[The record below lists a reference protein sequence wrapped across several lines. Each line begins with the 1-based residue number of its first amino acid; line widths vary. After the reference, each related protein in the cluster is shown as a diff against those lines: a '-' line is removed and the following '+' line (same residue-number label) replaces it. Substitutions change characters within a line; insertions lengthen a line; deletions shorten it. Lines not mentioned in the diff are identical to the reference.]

1 MGDSKV
7 SSVGR
12 EPFDPTFF
20 QHLPKVTSDRLDRE
34 AEAVTSSS
42 PIEKID
48 IAILKTIED
57 LGLGQ
62 VIHFDFNKLRLS
74 DKQLKQ
80 DLAKPFFAFLKELRA
95 LRDKQKGS

>member
-20 QHLPKVTSDRLDRE
+20 QHCPRVVEERLDRE
-34 AEAVTSSS
+34 SEAVTSSS
-42 PIEKID
+42 PIEKIH

-57 LGLGQ
+57 LELSG
-62 VIHFDFNKLRLS
+62 VIHFDFNDLRLGN
-74 DKQLKQ
+74 KELKQ
-80 DLAKPFFAFLKELRA
+80 DLSKPFFAFLKELRA
-95 LRDKQKGS
+95 IRDKQK

>member
-20 QHLPKVTSDRLDRE
+20 QHLPQVTADRLDRE

-42 PIEKID
+42 PTKQIH

-57 LGLGQ
+57 LGLGN
-62 VIHFDFNKLRLS
+62 VINFDFNTLRLG
-74 DKQLKQ
+74 DKKLEQ
-80 DLAKPFFAFLKELRA
+80 DLSRPFFAFLEALRA
-95 LRDKQKGS
+95 LRDKA